1 MGIITK
7 VIGDNPTISLS
18 IDSLRVGSKLPFD
31 VYIKDKGIL
40 KQVFNKN
47 TIFTNVAKDILKS
60 KGTTVVY
67 VHKTDELALLSY
79 NENKEQKKVSIL
91 DDPIQFKNYSFTKE
105 EHHQIDKYLLIPG
118 SNVTFSIFL
127 MSKLKF
133 SQLVEASEQNNIKIP
148 DLRLVDGD
156 LVIKKSDLTLYN
168 QYINE
173 IINSKDIPENEKSK
187 INSIA
192 IRENSKVIM
201 KSILDDPRSGKNIAK
216 TAEVV
221 NNMIDNI
228 LENKDSIYDMLSL
241 RNFDYYTYTHSVN
254 VSVLS
259 IGLGIELGL
268 KRNEIEKLGTG
279 AMLHDIGKSTIPHEV
294 LNKQG
299 KLNDVEYR
307 IIMNHVIDGYNLVKD
322 RKDLDKDSIIP
333 LLQHHEKLNGKGYPN
348 KLIAKEIKL
357 FGRITSIADCYD
369 ALTTQRPYKPA
380 FTPYYALSIIAKE
393 TGNYDPELLRI
404 FIKMLGNIK

>member
-60 KGTTVVY
+60 KGTTEVY
-67 VHKTDELALLSY
+67 VYKTDELALLSY

>member
-79 NENKEQKKVSIL
+79 KENKEQKKLSIL

-228 LENKDSIYDMLSL
+228 LENKDS
-241 RNFDYYTYTHSVN
+241 
-254 VSVLS
+254 
-259 IGLGIELGL
+259 
-268 KRNEIEKLGTG
+268 
-279 AMLHDIGKSTIPHEV
+279 
-294 LNKQG
+294 
-299 KLNDVEYR
+299 
-307 IIMNHVIDGYNLVKD
+307 
-322 RKDLDKDSIIP
+322 
-333 LLQHHEKLNGKGYPN
+333 
-348 KLIAKEIKL
+348 
-357 FGRITSIADCYD
+357 
-369 ALTTQRPYKPA
+369 
-380 FTPYYALSIIAKE
+380 
-393 TGNYDPELLRI
+393 
-404 FIKMLGNIK
+404 

>member
-1 MGIITK
+1 
-7 VIGDNPTISLS
+7 
-18 IDSLRVGSKLPFD
+18 
-31 VYIKDKGIL
+31 
-40 KQVFNKN
+40 
-47 TIFTNVAKDILKS
+47 
-60 KGTTVVY
+60 
-67 VHKTDELALLSY
+67 
-79 NENKEQKKVSIL
+79 
-91 DDPIQFKNYSFTKE
+91 
-105 EHHQIDKYLLIPG
+105 
-118 SNVTFSIFL
+118 
-127 MSKLKF
+127 
-133 SQLVEASEQNNIKIP
+133 
-148 DLRLVDGD
+148 
-156 LVIKKSDLTLYN
+156 
-168 QYINE
+168 
-173 IINSKDIPENEKSK
+173 
-187 INSIA
+187 
-192 IRENSKVIM
+192 M